1 MAEAVAVLGSGWLLA
16 VQATAAEG
24 VTARARAGALAAKT
38 VEVMETE
45 KSKAFEVMV
54 RIAAEV
60 ARVLVAKVQAEEEAR
75 VMARMVAM
83 AWDGAVTAM
92 EAEAGP
98 AKEEVVEKA
107 LAMETAKVEM
117 EVVAVAV

>member
-1 MAEAVAVLGSGWLLA
+1 M
-16 VQATAAEG
+16 
-24 VTARARAGALAAKT
+24 AAKT

-75 VMARMVAM
+75 VMARTVAT

-92 EAEAGP
+92 EVEADP

-117 EVVAVAV
+117 EVVGTAEVVAVAV